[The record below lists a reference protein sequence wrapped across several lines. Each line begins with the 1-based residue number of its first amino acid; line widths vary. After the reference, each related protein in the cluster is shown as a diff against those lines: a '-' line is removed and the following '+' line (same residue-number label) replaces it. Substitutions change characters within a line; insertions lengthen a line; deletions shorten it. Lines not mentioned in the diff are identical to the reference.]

1 MRSKR
6 NHKELWEQLK
16 CVVVYGKQKRFT
28 RKDVYDLMTCLEMGQ
43 LAQDPLGELE
53 KVLKEATRG

>member
-6 NHKELWEQLK
+6 NHRELWEQLK
-16 CVVVYGKQKRFT
+16 AVITYGKQNRFS
-28 RKDVYDLMTCLEMGQ
+28 RKELYDLMLELEIGQ

-53 KVLKEATRG
+53 RTVRKV